1 MAANQLAG
9 EGAPI
14 VSRVN
19 REAEIMF
26 VFPQIDDPTPSQ
38 PSPTISSFAI
48 QGERDEIVGRSKEL

>member
-26 VFPQIDDPTPSQ
+26 VFPQTDDPTPSQ

-48 QGERDEIVGRSKEL
+48 EGERDEIVG